1 MNQILLYVLH
11 LTEKKLQ
18 SEKLFFGQEIEL
30 ASNGI
35 GDFYRRTMWLQS
47 NPVFDAFVRHT

>member
-1 MNQILLYVLH
+1 MNQILLYVIH

-35 GDFYRRTMWLQS
+35 GDFYLRTMWLQS
-47 NPVFDAFVRHT
+47 NPVF